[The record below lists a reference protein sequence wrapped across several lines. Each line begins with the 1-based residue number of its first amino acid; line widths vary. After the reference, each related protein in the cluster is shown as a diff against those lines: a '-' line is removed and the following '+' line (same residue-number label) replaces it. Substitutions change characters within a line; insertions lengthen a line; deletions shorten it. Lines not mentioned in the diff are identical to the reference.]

1 MAGVAAAGSE
11 GGSLGDPETGALF
24 EQAYRELRLIAGRFM
39 HRQGAQHTLEPTAL
53 LHEVYLK
60 LCDRTGVSWSD
71 HEHFLATAT
80 RVMRHV
86 LIDHYKGRQAGKRR
100 APGERVPLD
109 DFVAILRE
117 HLGDDLE
124 AVNVVLEELRE
135 LDPQMADFVDIK
147 FFGFLGDQSMEVCA
161 EVLGIPLGTL
171 EKRWRALK
179 AWLAARLR

>member
-1 MAGVAAAGSE
+1 MAEVEGQGGAG
-11 GGSLGDPETGALF
+11 DAETGALF
-24 EQAYRELRLIAGRFM
+24 EQAYRELRLIAHRFM
-39 HRQGAQHTLEPTAL
+39 RGHARRHTLQPTAL

-60 LCDRTGVSWSD
+60 LCERTGVSWNGHD
-71 HEHFLATAT
+71 HFLATAT

-86 LIDHYKGRQAGKRR
+86 LVDHYKHGQALKRR

-117 HLGDDLE
+117 NLGDDLE

-135 LDPQMADFVDIK
+135 RDPLMADFVDIR
-147 FFGFLGDQSMEVCA
+147 FFGFLGEHSMEVCA
-161 EVLGIPLGTL
+161 EVLDIPLSTL

-179 AWLAARLR
+179 AWLIARLR